1 VFERSNGKYARGF
14 DSNSLDLERR
24 VGMQQWRILL
34 WVVALGLWAG
44 AIVGGCSS
52 KKEKEEEKE
61 EEEVKAGAI
70 SLMNVSAICKGC
82 VMYADAHEQM
92 IPNSLE
98 DIKSFLG
105 GRIMLESPREPENFD
120 GPGYIYV
127 TALGGKKFGQFYP
140 PHEYVIVY
148 ENPAFC
154 PDFINVGFLDGHCE
168 SMTLPSFR
176 KSLEATYKKLG
187 EPMPDGI

>member
-1 VFERSNGKYARGF
+1 MKR
-14 DSNSLDLERR
+14 
-24 VGMQQWRILL
+24 WRILSC
-34 WVVALGLWAG
+34 VVAMGLLVG
-44 AIVGGCSS
+44 AMSSGCSS
-52 KKEKEEEKE
+52 KNEETREEKE
-61 EEEVKAGAI
+61 EKEKTMASDA
-70 SLMNVSAICKGC
+70 SLFNIRVICRAS
-82 VMYADAHEQM
+82 VLYADAHQQS